1 SNGGNTATCT
11 VTINSAVAQTFTAN
25 ATAVVQIGSASLT
38 RTTDGLLGD
47 SGPATKTYV
56 DANINLSPA
65 SKTNAVGSAHTITAT
80 VLINAGTGGGFV
92 PAANGTL
99 VTFSLSNSNGAT
111 ASFVGGI
118 NTCTTTAGTCSVS
131 INSPTSG
138 QVAIHATISPTVG
151 GIALTRS
158 TGDGLSGDSADANK
172 TYVDAQLQISP
183 LAKTN

>member
-1 SNGGNTATCT
+1 
-11 VTINSAVAQTFTAN
+11 
-25 ATAVVQIGSASLT
+25 
-38 RTTDGLLGD
+38 
-47 SGPATKTYV
+47 
-56 DANINLSPA
+56 
-65 SKTNAVGSAHTITAT
+65 ITAT

-131 INSPTSG
+131 INSPTTG
-138 QVAIHATISPTVG
+138 LVTINATTNVSVG
-151 GIALTRS
+151 GISVTRS
-158 TGDGLSGDSADANK
+158 TGDGLAGDRPAATK

-183 LAKTN
+183 LAKTNELGKDHVITATVKTDNGSGSGLQPASGALVTFSLTNSNG